1 MTIDDLY
8 YTCYPTHATQPP
20 RMTPDTVPNEP
31 QTADA
36 AENIPP
42 TATAEN
48 AGNMAE
54 KAIEDIPETGSMP
67 ESTSTGN
74 TPNNERA
81 AGAESE
87 N

>member
-8 YTCYPTHATQPP
+8 YTCYSTHATQPT
-20 RMTPDTVPNEP
+20 RMTPDVAPHEQQAT
-31 QTADA
+31 DA
-36 AENIPP
+36 AESIPQA
-42 TATAEN
+42 ATAEN

-54 KAIEDIPETGSMP
+54 KVIEDIPETGNMP
-67 ESTSTGN
+67 ETTTTGN
-74 TPNNERA
+74 TPNNESA

>member
-1 MTIDDLY
+1 MTIDDLF
-8 YTCYPTHATQPP
+8 YTCYPKHATQPP
-20 RMTPDTVPNEP
+20 RMTPDMAP
-31 QTADA
+31 QAADD
-36 AENIPP
+36 AESIPQA
-42 TATAEN
+42 ATAEN

-67 ESTSTGN
+67 ETTTTGN
-74 TPNNERA
+74 TPNNESA

>member
-1 MTIDDLY
+1 MTIDELY
-8 YTCYPTHATQPP
+8 YTCYPTHATQPV

-31 QTADA
+31 QAADA
-36 AENIPP
+36 AENIPQA
-42 TATAEN
+42 ATAEN

-54 KAIEDIPETGSMP
+54 KAIENIPETGNMP
-67 ESTSTGN
+67 ETTTTGN

-81 AGAESE
+81 AGAEME